1 MYRITDGYTSIH
13 VVSSIQTVISGKLGF
28 GCVGLSAMSSYFSAK
43 AILEQSFRY
52 GIRHFDTAPLYGR
65 GYSELILGSFV
76 RNKREQLT
84 IATKFGL
91 GEPGIPKLPAV
102 LAVSLNSLKKLV
114 TQSPETIKTPAPTN
128 NESPQLYTREIG
140 YDNVVNSLQ
149 NSLKRLGTHY
159 IDYYL
164 LHEGIPSFLTPDA
177 LEYLLSAKQKGIVK
191 KIGLAANAVHL
202 LSLDTADVEQWDVL
216 QYEGDNDA
224 AQQLLKRYPLKEH
237 IHHSCIKSGI
247 NKATN
252 ISVADKAGYI
262 LSSCVQNNPN
272 GKVLFSTKNAVRLK
286 QNIEAYKKYTGQ

>member
-1 MYRITDGYTSIH
+1 MSDANMN
-13 VVSSIQTVISGKLGF
+13 ISQNLGF

-52 GIRHFDTAPLYGR
+52 GIRHYDTAPLYGR
-65 GYSELILGSFV
+65 GYSELILGSFI

-114 TQSPETIKTPAPTN
+114 TQSRETIKSSPATN
-128 NESPQLYTREIG
+128 NEQPQLYKREIS
-140 YDNVVNSLQ
+140 YDNVVNGLQ

-191 KIGLAANAVHL
+191 KIGLATNAGHL
-202 LSLDTADVEQWDVL
+202 LGLDMADVEQWDVL

-224 AQQLLKRYPLKEH
+224 AQQLQKKYPLKEH
-237 IHHSCIKSGI
+237 IHHSCLKSGI
-247 NKATN
+247 NKTTN
-252 ISVADKAGYI
+252 VDAVDKGGYI
-262 LSSCVQNNPN
+262 LSSCVRNNLG
-272 GKVLFSTKNAVRLK
+272 GKVLFSTKSALRLN
-286 QNIEAYKKYTGQ
+286 QNIEAYKKHTGQ